1 MLLKICRCGKTVPM
15 EQVMC
20 EECTVVNEEKRK
32 RRHREYKVKR
42 TDVEKQMFYTSK
54 SWRSTRARIKDRDN
68 GLCQL
73 CWSENKVKPMNTVH
87 HIIPLEEN
95 DQLALVRS
103 NLISLCEKCH
113 QKVHKLYNVRTE
125 KFNVQKKLRSLIG

>member
-1 MLLKICRCGKTVPM
+1 MLYKLCRCGKIVLM
-15 EQVMC
+15 EQRIC
-20 EECTVVNEEKRK
+20 DECNVFADEKRK
-32 RRHREYKVKR
+32 QRHRDYKAKR
-42 TDVEKQMFYTSK
+42 KDTDNQKFYTSK
-54 SWRSTRARIKDRDN
+54 PWRVTRARIKDRDN

-95 DQLALVRS
+95 ERLALIRS

-113 QKVHKLYNVRTE
+113 QKVHNLYDVRTE
-125 KFNVQKKLRSLIG
+125 KFNIQKKLRSLIG

>member
-1 MLLKICRCGKTVPM
+1 MLLKLCRCGKTVPM
-15 EQVMC
+15 EQGMC
-20 EECTVVNEEKRK
+20 EACAVITEERRK
-32 RRHREYKVKR
+32 QRHRDYKAKR
-42 TDVEKQMFYTSK
+42 TDTDNQKFYNSK
-54 SWRSTRARIKDRDN
+54 PWRVNRARVKDRDN

-95 DQLALVRS
+95 DRLSLVRS

-113 QKVHKLYNVRTE
+113 QKVHKLYDVRTE
-125 KFNVQKKLRSLIG
+125 KFNMQKKLRSLIG